1 MQYKRVMAIDYGD
14 VRIGIAISDML
25 KIISSPYET
34 YKRINIQKDLEH
46 ISQIIK
52 DKEVETVV
60 IGLPL
65 NMDGSEGNRAE
76 VTREFGNLLL
86 DNNENIKIVYQD
98 ERLSSVEAED
108 ILLEANVR
116 RDKRKQLIDQIAA
129 QIILQSY
136 LDSVKK

>member
-1 MQYKRVMAIDYGD
+1 MIILSVDYGD
-14 VRIGIAISDML
+14 KRTGIAVCDKFEML
-25 KIISSPYET
+25 ASPVCVITEWNIDTLANKIIDVARE
-34 YKRINIQKDLEH
+34 KKAEEI
-46 ISQIIK
+46 
-52 DKEVETVV
+52 VV
-60 IGLPL
+60 GLPK

-86 DNNENIKIVYQD
+86 ENNENIKIVYQD

-108 ILLEANVR
+108 ILLEANVK

>member
-14 VRIGIAISDML
+14 VRIGIALSDML

-34 YKRINIQKDLEH
+34 YKRINIQKDMEH

-65 NMDGSEGNRAE
+65 NMDGSEGVRAE

-86 DNNENIKIVYQD
+86 RDNPNVKLIYQD

-108 ILLEANVR
+108 ILLEANVK

>member
-86 DNNENIKIVYQD
+86 ENNENIKIVYQD

>member
-86 DNNENIKIVYQD
+86 ENNYLISYFLPFYLPFRV
-98 ERLSSVEAED
+98 
-108 ILLEANVR
+108 VR
-116 RDKRKQLIDQIAA
+116 I
-129 QIILQSY
+129 SGT
-136 LDSVKK
+136 

>member
-86 DNNENIKIVYQD
+86 ENNENIKIVYQD

-108 ILLEANVR
+108 ILLEANVK